1 MRESEITLAVMVLL
15 LVLIAWMQ
23 EREIRRL
30 RLAAQESDAWA
41 DRWEELAAQAA
52 EEAEQVAK
60 RHARLQALYTNLV
73 RAQMANSWI
82 VVRKRDT
89 ER

>member
-1 MRESEITLAVMVLL
+1 MSESEIILAIMVALL
-15 LVLIAWMQ
+15 FAIAWMQ
-23 EREIRRL
+23 ELEIRRL

-41 DRWEELAAQAA
+41 DRWEEIAAQAA

-60 RHARLQALYTNLV
+60 RHERLQALYTNLV
-73 RAQMANSWI
+73 RAQLAANSWI
-82 VVRKRDT
+82 VVRKHT